1 MITRLTVVDYIVNVI
16 NIPVYG
22 VQTFFDFFEQ
32 LSTRVKILD
41 NNYNQF
47 CKINKYQAL
56 KELRE
61 TQGILIFFLTQGDSE
76 QF

>member
-22 VQTFFDFFEQ
+22 VRNFFDFFEQ
-32 LSTRVKILD
+32 LATRVKILD

-61 TQGILIFFLTQGDSE
+61 TQGILIFF
-76 QF
+76 